1 MLGWNGYGKHRI
13 GLKYKQDLFLNP
25 VINME
30 PISNLIISCIYF
42 SSLFEKAHEIEKG
55 VQIWIGT
62 IHKRD
67 RRSF

>member
-1 MLGWNGYGKHRI
+1 MLVWNGYGKHRI

-42 SSLFEKAHEIEKG
+42 FFI
-55 VQIWIGT
+55 I
-62 IHKRD
+62 
-67 RRSF
+67 